1 MANEE
6 QLAVLQ
12 QGVEAWN
19 AWRRDHVGTAADL
32 RQADLAGRDLSRVD
46 FRGAELWRSD
56 LSGTNLRRANLS
68 GASFRLA
75 DLSGACLER
84 ANLRA
89 ATLTGAGL
97 AGTDLSNAR
106 VWRTLFC
113 NVDMSTVRGLE
124 TLRHYGPSTLGL
136 DTLMMSGS
144 NLPVSFLRGVGLPD
158 DFSNSLLEMLEGSG
172 FREFYSCF
180 ISYSHAD
187 RAFALRLYEGLQ
199 EHGIRCWL
207 DDHQILPGDDILDQ
221 VDQGIRSWDK
231 VVLCCSKDSLTSP
244 WVEREAEKALQ
255 KEERL
260 WRERNAKVLALIP
273 LDLDGHLF
281 EWESGKASVLQSRL
295 APDFTGWEK
304 DAAKFET
311 QLEKLVRALRS
322 DDGARP
328 KAPEGKL

>member
-1 MANEE
+1 VANEE
-6 QLAVLQ
+6 HLAVLQ
-12 QGVEAWN
+12 QGVETWN
-19 AWRRDHVGTAADL
+19 AWRRDNAGAAPDL
-32 RQADLAGRDLSRVD
+32 RQADLGGRDLSRVD
-46 FRGAELWRSD
+46 LRGAQLWRSRLAGTS
-56 LSGTNLRRANLS
+56 LSRANLS

-75 DLSGACLER
+75 NLSGACLER

-89 ATLTGAGL
+89 AEFTGAEL
-97 AGTDLSNAR
+97 AATDLSNAR

-113 NVDMSTVRGLE
+113 NVDLSTVEGLD
-124 TLRHYGPSTLGL
+124 TLKHYGPSTLGL
-136 DTLMMSGS
+136 DTLLLSG
-144 NLPVSFLRGVGLPD
+144 NLPVSFLQGVGLPD
-158 DFSNSLLEMLEGSG
+158 DLATSLLEMLERSS
-172 FREFYSCF
+172 FQEFYSCF

-187 RAFALRLYEGLQ
+187 RAFALRLYDGLQ
-199 EHGIRCWL
+199 KHGIRCWL

-231 VVLCCSKDSLTSP
+231 VILCCSKSSLTSP
-244 WVEREAEKALQ
+244 WVEREADKALQ
-255 KEERL
+255 KEERM
-260 WRERNAKVLALIP
+260 WRERDAKVMAIIP

-304 DAAKFET
+304 DDAKFEA

-328 KAPEGKL
+328 KPPEAKL